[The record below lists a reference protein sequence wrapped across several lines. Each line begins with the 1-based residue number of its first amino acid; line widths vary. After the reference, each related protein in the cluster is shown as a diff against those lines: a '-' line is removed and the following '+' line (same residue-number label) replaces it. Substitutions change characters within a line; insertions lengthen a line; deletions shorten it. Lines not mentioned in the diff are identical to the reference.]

1 MSLPARVL
9 VVLLALLLAAAAGWR
24 QGVLVGDA
32 KIERSRADA
41 EAENTR
47 RAEAMQEVTRY
58 ANQYRT
64 RLEVDRADAVRARDE
79 LQHRLAAAVAAARA
93 ASAAGGPPA
102 GDPIGVFADV
112 LSRADERAGVLAAY
126 ADRARAAGSACER
139 AYDALTGPPG
149 LP

>member
-1 MSLPARVL
+1 VSLPAQVL
-9 VVLLALLLAAAAGWR
+9 AGLLALLLAAAAGWR
-24 QGVLVGDA
+24 QGVLAGDA
-32 KIERSRADA
+32 KIERARADA
-41 EAENTR
+41 EAENAR

-58 ANQYRT
+58 ANQYRA
-64 RLEVDRADAVRARDE
+64 RFEADRAAAVRSRDE
-79 LQHRLAAAVAAARA
+79 LQQRLAAAVAAARA

-102 GDPIGVFADV
+102 GDPIGVLADV

-139 AYDALTGPPG
+139 SYDALTGPPA